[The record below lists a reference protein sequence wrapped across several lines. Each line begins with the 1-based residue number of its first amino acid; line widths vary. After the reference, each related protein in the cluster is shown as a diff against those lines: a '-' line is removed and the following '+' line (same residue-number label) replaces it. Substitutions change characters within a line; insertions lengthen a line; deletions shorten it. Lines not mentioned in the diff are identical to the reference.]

1 MTDDASTT
9 TTEPQAATE
18 APAQLTDDHAE
29 ALLADA
35 IKTADAQNASADAHK
50 APEERLA
57 ELPGW
62 ARNEI
67 SQLRASKETRQ
78 EAAASASAEARNE
91 LAQTIGKALG
101 LIQEDKP
108 VDPAELT
115 AQLTASQGAARQAQ
129 VELAVYRNAGDA
141 DPSALL
147 DSRAFLD
154 KVKDIDP
161 GDAAAFSA
169 AISEAVQANPR
180 LAAAQSAP
188 RMKPNPAQGA
198 SGSEPLSLAERAA
211 QAAKDGDTRQAMLL
225 KAQMA
230 MQTNPGL

>member
-1 MTDDASTT
+1 MTDDTPTT
-9 TTEPQAATE
+9 TTEQQAAPE

-35 IKTADAQNASADAHK
+35 IKAADQLNGAQPQTDSPWSDPNAARA
-50 APEERLA
+50 EIERLRKENA
-57 ELPGW
+57 KDRTS
-62 ARNEI
+62 A
-67 SQLRASKETRQ
+67 KET
-78 EAAASASAEARNE
+78 AATEARNE

-161 GDAAAFSA
+161 GDADAFTA

-180 LAAAQSAP
+180 LAASQARPQ
-188 RMKPNPAQGA
+188 MKPNPAQGA

-211 QAAKDGDTRQAMLL
+211 QAAKDGDTRTAMLL